1 MKTFA
6 FIDASNLFYGFDTEY
21 GWRIDYNRFRTYLQ
35 EKYEAREIFYFGGID
50 TRLGIFPNHEFFH
63 DYSKNDT
70 VNLDAYIKHFEN
82 ILKTYKPLSEAQ
94 IVLAHKYIQRAKFFR
109 KLESFGYKLFIKPVK
124 RYESTEFETPR
135 RKANC
140 DVDLTLHVL
149 SNIDAYDRAV
159 VVSGDGDFLPL
170 YKYLEK
176 NKKEILVL
184 SRSSKVAREVT
195 THLKSR
201 FLEIRKLQPHIE
213 VQGSSKGKN

>member
-6 FIDASNLFYGFDTEY
+6 FIDASNLFYGFDSEY
-21 GWRIDYNRFRTYLQ
+21 GWRIDYMRFKEYLKR
-35 EKYEAREIFYFGGID
+35 KYDTTEIFYFGGID
-50 TRLGIFPNHEFFH
+50 TKLGIFPNHEYIH
-63 DYSKNDT
+63 DYSNSHT
-70 VNLDAYIKHFEN
+70 VNLNAYIKHFEN
-82 ILKTYKPLSEAQ
+82 TLISYKSLSEDQ
-94 IVLAHKYIQRAKFFR
+94 VILAHKYIQQAKFFR

-124 RYESTEFETPR
+124 RYSKTEFETSR

-149 SNIDAYDRAV
+149 SNIHSYDRII

-170 YKYLEK
+170 YKYLEEKGK
-176 NKKEILVL
+176 NILVL

-195 THLKSR
+195 RHLKSR

-213 VQGSSKGKN
+213 VQDHKN